1 MYNSRL
7 YYIKYFKGK
16 RNNDGSFES
25 DANLKL
31 KKIPYVYEVYSYIQ
45 KLHDNNNHC
54 PKDKLIKLKDTLD
67 IYIDSLDFLIERYIR
82 QCPVCITKYFSSP
95 VKSPIKIITD
105 EGPHFRYLM
114 DITYLKNDIYKKKT
128 TFKYIIDFIDHFTK
142 FYLGFLIKDKCT
154 ETILKY
160 IKLFIQINKKLK
172 IFQCD
177 NGTEFANHLISNFME
192 SQNIKLIHSR
202 PHHP

>member
-1 MYNSRL
+1 
-7 YYIKYFKGK
+7 
-16 RNNDGSFES
+16 
-25 DANLKL
+25 
-31 KKIPYVYEVYSYIQ
+31 
-45 KLHDNNNHC
+45 
-54 PKDKLIKLKDTLD
+54 
-67 IYIDSLDFLIERYIR
+67 
-82 QCPVCITKYFSSP
+82 
-95 VKSPIKIITD
+95 
-105 EGPHFRYLM
+105 M

-202 PHHP
+202 PHHPQSNGCLERYHYEVQKYMYNYLKDMETIMTIKSQRH